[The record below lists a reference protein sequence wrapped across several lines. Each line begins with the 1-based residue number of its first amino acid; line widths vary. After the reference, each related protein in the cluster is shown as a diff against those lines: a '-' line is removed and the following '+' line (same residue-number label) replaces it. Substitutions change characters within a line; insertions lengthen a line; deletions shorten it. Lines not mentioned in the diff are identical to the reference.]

1 MLFVKILF
9 VAAAYLIGSINSA
22 IIVGRLM
29 GLGDIREKGSH
40 NAGSTNML
48 RVGGKKAAAF
58 TFSGDIL
65 KGIIVVAAA
74 KIFREQIGNV
84 AFYLSCLAVIVGH
97 NFPIFFGF
105 RGGKGVATSAAVM
118 IILDFPIGISIV
130 LISLAVMAISK
141 YVSLG
146 SIAGAVIYPIAVA
159 IFRSEPEYT
168 VFAVLVGLLA
178 LIRHRA
184 NIKRLINGTENKL
197 SKKG

>member
-65 KGIIVVAAA
+65 KGIIVVVAA

-84 AFYLSCLAVIVGH
+84 AFYLSCFAVIVGH